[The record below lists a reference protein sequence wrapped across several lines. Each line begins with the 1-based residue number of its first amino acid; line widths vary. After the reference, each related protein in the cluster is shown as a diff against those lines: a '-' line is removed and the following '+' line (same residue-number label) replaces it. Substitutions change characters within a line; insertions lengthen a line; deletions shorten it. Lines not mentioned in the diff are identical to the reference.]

1 MPAWLGFLLLPLGL
15 LLYFLLMP
23 WARGV
28 DRRFGDRREA
38 AGKSR
43 TVVPKWVFYVAA
55 FGMFVLGLVIY
66 NLPGQ

>member
-1 MPAWLGFLLLPLGL
+1 MPAWLGFSLLPLGL
-15 LLYFLLMP
+15 LLFLLVP
-23 WARGV
+23 WGNRV
-28 DRRFGDRREA
+28 DRRIGDRREA

-55 FGMFVLGLVIY
+55 FGMIALGLVIY